1 MQGFH
6 PKFKDFPDFILG
18 ITHEIWEEK
27 QVETLYHYYSDDIPV
42 RSPSSLVIGNKA
54 VINATHE
61 TLSEFPD
68 RQLLGEDVIWSGS
81 PEEGM
86 LSSHRIFSTATH
98 LGAGGFGMPTGRKL
112 RYRVIA
118 DCHAI
123 ANQIND
129 EWLVRDFGGIVHQLG
144 FHSKEFALQQI
155 RDEGGIA
162 SCNKPFNADMDIKGP
177 YLGTGNDNEWGILFS
192 EILTSIMSGKSD
204 IIQRRYDRSGKG
216 FYPENRIAIGFS
228 EIEAFWMSFRNSFP
242 SATFAIHHKIGRE
255 DPFLP
260 PRAAVRWSL
269 SGKHDGAG
277 RFGNPTGTDIY
288 VMGISHA
295 EFGPWGLRNEYT
307 LFDDVAIWKQ
317 IHIHKGRE

>member
-1 MQGFH
+1 
-6 PKFKDFPDFILG
+6 
-18 ITHEIWEEK
+18 
-27 QVETLYHYYSDDIPV
+27 
-42 RSPSSLVIGNKA
+42 
-54 VINATHE
+54 
-61 TLSEFPD
+61 
-68 RQLLGEDVIWSGS
+68 
-81 PEEGM
+81 
-86 LSSHRIFSTATH
+86 
-98 LGAGGFGMPTGRKL
+98 MPTGRKL

-144 FHSKEFALQQI
+144 FDSKEFALQQI

-192 EILTSIMSGKSD
+192 EILTSIMSGKSY

-216 FYPENRIAIGFS
+216 FYPENTIAVSFS